1 MVVRFLGS
9 VTIGAIVGGVIH
21 EALMAGLE
29 LLRVDGNLKV
39 QLMEGTGAGFGDVVA
54 LMLIWLISVTLSVAM
69 TTALAES
76 RLAGWLCAL
85 LWLAPIT
92 LLAGLGGLTDSGL
105 ACAIVVAPVG
115 AVLGTGLARWSENQA
130 Q

>member
-21 EALMAGLE
+21 EALMAGFE
-29 LLRVDGNLKV
+29 LLRVDENLRQ
-39 QLMEGTGAGFGDVVA
+39 QLTEGAGAGLADVMA

-69 TTALAES
+69 ATALAGS

-85 LWLAPIT
+85 MWLVPIT
-92 LLAGLGGLTDSGL
+92 LLAGLGGLNDPGL

-130 Q
+130 R